1 MSLHA
6 HRIIELLS
14 LRPHPEG
21 GHYAEIFRSPME
33 VQSEHHHGRRAAS
46 TAIYFLL
53 QASEFSALHRVRSD
67 EVWHHYAGDTL
78 ELVLIDGSR
87 SERVRLG
94 SRLELGERPQYV
106 VRANV
111 FQAARPID
119 GGPHG
124 YTLCGCTVA
133 PGFEFGDFE
142 LPRRS
147 ELLAQLPAQRE
158 LVVEFTRED
167 AESGS

>member
-6 HRIIELLS
+6 QRIIELLS
-14 LRPHPEG
+14 LQPHPEG
-21 GHYAEIFRSPME
+21 GHYVELFRSPLA
-33 VQSEHHHGRRAAS
+33 VRSEHHEGRRAAS

-53 QASEFSALHRVRSD
+53 RASEFSALHRVRSD

-78 ELVLIDGSR
+78 ELVLIDGAR

-94 SRLELGERPQYV
+94 PGLELGERPQHV
-106 VRANV
+106 VPANV
-111 FQAARPID
+111 FQAARPRA

-142 LPRRS
+142 LPKRS
-147 ELLAQLPAQRE
+147 ELLALLPAQRE
-158 LVVEFTRED
+158 LVLEFTRDD
-167 AESGS
+167 AVNGS